1 MKSKNKLVLVI
12 FFLSISTFSILI
24 MSQGI
29 QRTDARNEQLL
40 DSSNNNL
47 KISMQS
53 PDNWNSGIVSQT
65 VAKLNWRLNGL
76 TATNDDLSGFFIV
89 VNLPSLAN
97 FALPL
102 GQKTGLLSWII
113 SHYATINNESDVT
126 LTDGSSG
133 HLYSISVSTD
143 QLHRLNAPI
152 DKGFDGVMITT
163 KQEGGTYIMLYAT
176 QLGRMGEF
184 KDTFTNMLHSV
195 SFKKVDTSAPAQT
208 NSVPSSLTGSEK

>member
-1 MKSKNKLVLVI
+1 
-12 FFLSISTFSILI
+12 

-29 QRTDARNEQLL
+29 QRTDARSERLVDNT
-40 DSSNNNL
+40 NTNL
-47 KISMQS
+47 VISMQA

-76 TATNDDLSGFFIV
+76 TATNNDLSGFFIV

-126 LTDGSSG
+126 LADGSSG
-133 HLYSISVSTD
+133 HSYSISVSAD

-163 KQEGGTYIMLYAT
+163 KQQGGTYIILYAHSMD
-176 QLGRMGEF
+176 GWGNSE
-184 KDTFTNMLHSV
+184 DTFTNILHSI
-195 SFKKVDTSAPAQT
+195 SFRKS
-208 NSVPSSLTGSEK
+208 G

>member
-1 MKSKNKLVLVI
+1 MLIPKRSTKSSGLLII
-12 FFLSISTFSILI
+12 FFLFSITTFSVSI

-29 QRTDARNEQLL
+29 QRTDARSEQLV
-40 DSSNNNL
+40 DSNNNNL
-47 KISMQS
+47 MINMQA

-76 TATNDDLSGFFIV
+76 TATNNDLSGFFIV

-126 LTDGSSG
+126 LADGSSG

-143 QLHRLNAPI
+143 QLHHLNAPI

-163 KQEGGTYIMLYAT
+163 KQQGRTYIILYAA
-176 QLGRMGEF
+176 QHGRMGEF
-184 KDTFTNMLHSV
+184 KDTFTNILHSV
-195 SFKKVDTSAPAQT
+195 SFRKS
-208 NSVPSSLTGSEK
+208 G

>member
-1 MKSKNKLVLVI
+1 MRTKNGLLVI
-12 FFLSISTFSILI
+12 FFLFSIITFSVPI
-24 MSQGI
+24 MSQYI
-29 QRTDARNEQLL
+29 QKTDARNEQLV
-40 DSSNNNL
+40 DSNNNNL
-47 KISMQS
+47 MINMQT

-113 SHYATINNESDVT
+113 SQYATIDNESEVT

-133 HLYSISVSTD
+133 HSYSISVSAD

-152 DKGFDGVMITT
+152 DKRFDVVLITT
-163 KQEGGTYIMLYAT
+163 KQQGGTYIILYAA
-176 QLGRMGEF
+176 QQGRMGEF
-184 KDTFTNMLHSV
+184 KDTFTKMLYSV
-195 SFKKVDTSAPAQT
+195 SFSKS
-208 NSVPSSLTGSEK
+208 G

>member
-1 MKSKNKLVLVI
+1 MRDKNGIVLVI
-12 FFLSISTFSILI
+12 FLFSIIAFSVSIIL
-24 MSQGI
+24 QGI
-29 QRTDARNEQLL
+29 QRTDARYEHLV
-40 DSSNNNL
+40 DSNNNNL
-47 KISMQS
+47 IMNMQA

-65 VAKLNWRLNGL
+65 VAKVNWRLNGI

-113 SHYATINNESDVT
+113 SHYATINNESEVT
-126 LTDGSSG
+126 LADGSSG
-133 HLYSISVSTD
+133 HLYSISVSSD

-163 KQEGGTYIMLYAT
+163 KQQGGSYIILYAA
-176 QLGRMGEF
+176 QHGRMGEF
-184 KDTFTNMLHSV
+184 KDTFTSMLHSV
-195 SFKKVDTSAPAQT
+195 SFRKS
-208 NSVPSSLTGSEK
+208 G

>member
-1 MKSKNKLVLVI
+1 MLIPKRSTKSSGLLII
-12 FFLSISTFSILI
+12 FFLFSIITFSVSII
-24 MSQGI
+24 SQGI
-29 QRTDARNEQLL
+29 QKTDARNEQLA
-40 DSSNNNL
+40 DSNNNNL
-47 KISMQS
+47 MINMQA

-76 TATNDDLSGFFIV
+76 TATNNDLSGFFIV

-97 FALPL
+97 YALPL

-126 LTDGSSG
+126 LADGSSG
-133 HLYSISVSTD
+133 HLYSISVSAD

-163 KQEGGTYIMLYAT
+163 KQQGGTYIILYAA
-176 QLGRMGEF
+176 QHGWMGEF
-184 KDTFTNMLHSV
+184 KDTFTNILHSV
-195 SFKKVDTSAPAQT
+195 SFRKS
-208 NSVPSSLTGSEK
+208 G

>member
-1 MKSKNKLVLVI
+1 MIWINNTYTCTMLIPKRSTKSSGLLII
-12 FFLSISTFSILI
+12 FFLFSITTFSVSII
-24 MSQGI
+24 SQGI
-29 QRTDARNEQLL
+29 QKTDARSEQLV
-40 DSSNNNL
+40 DSNNNNL
-47 KISMQS
+47 MINMQA

-76 TATNDDLSGFFIV
+76 TATNNDLSGFFIV

-126 LTDGSSG
+126 LADGSSG
-133 HLYSISVSTD
+133 HLYSISVSAD

-163 KQEGGTYIMLYAT
+163 KQQGGTYIILYAA

-184 KDTFTNMLHSV
+184 KDTFTNILHSV
-195 SFKKVDTSAPAQT
+195 SFRKS
-208 NSVPSSLTGSEK
+208 G

>member
-1 MKSKNKLVLVI
+1 MLLPKRSTKSSRLLII
-12 FFLSISTFSILI
+12 FFLFSITTFSVFII
-24 MSQGI
+24 SQCI
-29 QRTDARNEQLL
+29 QNTDARSEQLV
-40 DSSNNNL
+40 DSNNNNL
-47 KISMQS
+47 TINMQA

-76 TATNDDLSGFFIV
+76 TATNNDLSGFFVV

-113 SHYATINNESDVT
+113 SHYAIINNESDVT
-126 LTDGSSG
+126 LADGSSG
-133 HLYSISVSTD
+133 HLYSISVSAD

-163 KQEGGTYIMLYAT
+163 KQQGGTYIILYAA
-176 QLGRMGEF
+176 QQGRMGEF
-184 KDTFTNMLHSV
+184 KDTFTNILHSV
-195 SFKKVDTSAPAQT
+195 SFRKS
-208 NSVPSSLTGSEK
+208 G

>member
-1 MKSKNKLVLVI
+1 MRSKNGIVLII
-12 FFLSISTFSILI
+12 FVFSIITFSVSI

-29 QRTDARNEQLL
+29 QRIDARNEQLV
-40 DSSNNNL
+40 DSNNNNL
-47 KISMQS
+47 MINIRA

-89 VNLPSLAN
+89 VNLPSLVN

-163 KQEGGTYIMLYAT
+163 KQQGGTYIILYAA
-176 QLGRMGEF
+176 QHGRIGEF
-184 KDTFTNMLHSV
+184 KDTFTKILHSV
-195 SFKKVDTSAPAQT
+195 SFSKSGLTAPVD
-208 NSVPSSLTGSEK
+208 

>member
-1 MKSKNKLVLVI
+1 MRDKNGIVLVI
-12 FFLSISTFSILI
+12 FLFSIIAFSVSIIL
-24 MSQGI
+24 QGI
-29 QRTDARNEQLL
+29 QRTDARYEHLV
-40 DSSNNNL
+40 DSNNNNL
-47 KISMQS
+47 IMNMQA

-65 VAKLNWRLNGL
+65 VAKVNWRLNGI

-113 SHYATINNESDVT
+113 SHYATINNESEVI
-126 LTDGSSG
+126 LADGSSG
-133 HLYSISVSTD
+133 HLYSISVSSD

-163 KQEGGTYIMLYAT
+163 KQQGGSYIILYAA
-176 QLGRMGEF
+176 QHGRMGEF

-195 SFKKVDTSAPAQT
+195 SFRKS
-208 NSVPSSLTGSEK
+208 G

>member
-1 MKSKNKLVLVI
+1 MLIPKRGTKSSGLLII
-12 FFLSISTFSILI
+12 FFLFSITTTFSVSII
-24 MSQGI
+24 SQGI
-29 QRTDARNEQLL
+29 QKTDARNEQLV
-40 DSSNNNL
+40 DSNNNNL
-47 KISMQS
+47 MINMQA

-76 TATNDDLSGFFIV
+76 TATNNDLSGFFIV

-126 LTDGSSG
+126 LADGSSG
-133 HLYSISVSTD
+133 HLYSISVSAD

-163 KQEGGTYIMLYAT
+163 KQQGGTYIILYAA

-184 KDTFTNMLHSV
+184 KDTFTNILHSV
-195 SFKKVDTSAPAQT
+195 SFRKS
-208 NSVPSSLTGSEK
+208 G

>member
-1 MKSKNKLVLVI
+1 MLIPKRSTKSSGLLII
-12 FFLSISTFSILI
+12 FFLFSITTFSVSII
-24 MSQGI
+24 SQGI
-29 QRTDARNEQLL
+29 QKTDARSEQLV
-40 DSSNNNL
+40 DSNNNNL
-47 KISMQS
+47 MINMQA

-76 TATNDDLSGFFIV
+76 TATNNDLSGFFIV

-126 LTDGSSG
+126 LADGSSG
-133 HLYSISVSTD
+133 HLYSISVSAD

-163 KQEGGTYIMLYAT
+163 KQQGKTYIILYAA
-176 QLGRMGEF
+176 QHGRMGEF
-184 KDTFTNMLHSV
+184 KDTFTNILHSV
-195 SFKKVDTSAPAQT
+195 SFRKS
-208 NSVPSSLTGSEK
+208 G

>member
-1 MKSKNKLVLVI
+1 MRSKNGIVLII
-12 FFLSISTFSILI
+12 FVFSIITFSISI

-29 QRTDARNEQLL
+29 QRIDARNEQLV
-40 DSSNNNL
+40 DSNNNNL
-47 KISMQS
+47 MINIRA

-89 VNLPSLAN
+89 VNLPSLVN

-163 KQEGGTYIMLYAT
+163 KQQGGTYIILYAA
-176 QLGRMGEF
+176 QHERIGEF
-184 KDTFTNMLHSV
+184 KDTFTKILHSV
-195 SFKKVDTSAPAQT
+195 SFSKSGLTAPVD
-208 NSVPSSLTGSEK
+208 

>member
-1 MKSKNKLVLVI
+1 
-12 FFLSISTFSILI
+12 
-24 MSQGI
+24 MSQYI
-29 QRTDARNEQLL
+29 QKTDARNEQLV
-40 DSSNNNL
+40 DSNNNNL
-47 KISMQS
+47 MINMQA

-113 SHYATINNESDVT
+113 SHYATINNESDIT

-152 DKGFDGVMITT
+152 DKRFDGVMITT
-163 KQEGGTYIMLYAT
+163 KQHGGTYIILYAA
-176 QLGRMGEF
+176 QQGRMGEF
-184 KDTFTNMLHSV
+184 QDTFTKILHSV
-195 SFKKVDTSAPAQT
+195 SFSKSGYTASVD
-208 NSVPSSLTGSEK
+208 

>member
-1 MKSKNKLVLVI
+1 MGKI
-12 FFLSISTFSILI
+12 WI
-24 MSQGI
+24 
-29 QRTDARNEQLL
+29 D
-40 DSSNNNL
+40 SNNNNL
-47 KISMQS
+47 MINMQA

-76 TATNDDLSGFFIV
+76 TATDDDLSGFFIV

-113 SHYATINNESDVT
+113 SHYATINNESEVT
-126 LTDGSSG
+126 LADGSSG

-163 KQEGGTYIMLYAT
+163 KQQGGTYIILYAA
-176 QLGRMGEF
+176 QHGRMGEF
-184 KDTFTNMLHSV
+184 KDIFANILHSV
-195 SFKKVDTSAPAQT
+195 SFRKS
-208 NSVPSSLTGSEK
+208 G

>member
-1 MKSKNKLVLVI
+1 MLIPKRSTKSSGLLII
-12 FFLSISTFSILI
+12 FFLFSITTFSVSII
-24 MSQGI
+24 SQGI
-29 QRTDARNEQLL
+29 QKTDARSEQLV
-40 DSSNNNL
+40 DSNNNNL
-47 KISMQS
+47 MINMQA

-76 TATNDDLSGFFIV
+76 TATNNDLSGFFIV

-126 LTDGSSG
+126 LADGSSG
-133 HLYSISVSTD
+133 HLYSISVSAD

-163 KQEGGTYIMLYAT
+163 KQQGGTYIILYAA

-184 KDTFTNMLHSV
+184 KDTFTNILHSV
-195 SFKKVDTSAPAQT
+195 SFRKS
-208 NSVPSSLTGSEK
+208 G

>member
-1 MKSKNKLVLVI
+1 MRSKNGIVLII
-12 FFLSISTFSILI
+12 FVFSIITFSVSI

-29 QRTDARNEQLL
+29 QRIDARNEQLV
-40 DSSNNNL
+40 DSNNNNL
-47 KISMQS
+47 MISIRA

-89 VNLPSLAN
+89 VNLPSLVN

-163 KQEGGTYIMLYAT
+163 KQQGGTYIILYAA
-176 QLGRMGEF
+176 QHGRIGEF
-184 KDTFTNMLHSV
+184 KDTFTKILHSV
-195 SFKKVDTSAPAQT
+195 SFSKSGLTAPVD
-208 NSVPSSLTGSEK
+208 

>member
-1 MKSKNKLVLVI
+1 MLIPKRSTKSSGLLII
-12 FFLSISTFSILI
+12 FFLFSITTFSVSII
-24 MSQGI
+24 SQGI
-29 QRTDARNEQLL
+29 QKTDARNEQLV
-40 DSSNNNL
+40 DSNNNNL
-47 KISMQS
+47 MINMQA

-65 VAKLNWRLNGL
+65 VAKLNWRLNSL
-76 TATNDDLSGFFIV
+76 TATNNDLSGFFIV

-126 LTDGSSG
+126 LADGSSG

-143 QLHRLNAPI
+143 QLHHLNAPI

-163 KQEGGTYIMLYAT
+163 KQQGETYIILYAA
-176 QLGRMGEF
+176 QHGRMGEF
-184 KDTFTNMLHSV
+184 KDTFTNILHSV
-195 SFKKVDTSAPAQT
+195 SFRKS
-208 NSVPSSLTGSEK
+208 G

>member
-1 MKSKNKLVLVI
+1 MLIPKRSTKSSGLLII
-12 FFLSISTFSILI
+12 FFLFSITTFSVPII
-24 MSQGI
+24 SQGI
-29 QRTDARNEQLL
+29 QKTDARNEQLV
-40 DSSNNNL
+40 DSNNNNL
-47 KISMQS
+47 MINMQA

-76 TATNDDLSGFFIV
+76 TATNNDLSGFFVV

-126 LTDGSSG
+126 LAVGSSG

-143 QLHRLNAPI
+143 QLHHLNAPI

-163 KQEGGTYIMLYAT
+163 KQQGGTYIILYAAH
-176 QLGRMGEF
+176 QGRMGEF
-184 KDTFTNMLHSV
+184 KDTFTNILHSV
-195 SFKKVDTSAPAQT
+195 SFRKS
-208 NSVPSSLTGSEK
+208 G

>member
-1 MKSKNKLVLVI
+1 MSSKNGIVLVI
-12 FFLSISTFSILI
+12 FLFSIITFSVSI

-29 QRTDARNEQLL
+29 QRTDARSERLVDNT
-40 DSSNNNL
+40 NNNL
-47 KISMQS
+47 MISMQA

-76 TATNDDLSGFFIV
+76 TATNNDLSGFFIV

-126 LTDGSSG
+126 LADGSSG
-133 HLYSISVSTD
+133 HSYSISVSAD

-163 KQEGGTYIMLYAT
+163 KQQGGTYIILYAA
-176 QLGRMGEF
+176 QHGRMGEF
-184 KDTFTNMLHSV
+184 RDTFTNILHSI
-195 SFKKVDTSAPAQT
+195 SFRKS
-208 NSVPSSLTGSEK
+208 G

>member
-1 MKSKNKLVLVI
+1 MRDKNGIVLAI
-12 FFLSISTFSILI
+12 FLFSIIAFSVSIIL
-24 MSQGI
+24 QGI
-29 QRTDARNEQLL
+29 QRTDARYEHLA
-40 DSSNNNL
+40 DSNNNNL
-47 KISMQS
+47 IMNMQA

-65 VAKLNWRLNGL
+65 VAKVNWRLNGI

-113 SHYATINNESDVT
+113 SHYATINNESEVT
-126 LTDGSSG
+126 LADGSSG
-133 HLYSISVSTD
+133 HLYSISVSSD

-163 KQEGGTYIMLYAT
+163 KQQGGTYIILYAA
-176 QLGRMGEF
+176 QHGKMGEF
-184 KDTFTNMLHSV
+184 KDTFTSMLHSV
-195 SFKKVDTSAPAQT
+195 SFRKS
-208 NSVPSSLTGSEK
+208 G